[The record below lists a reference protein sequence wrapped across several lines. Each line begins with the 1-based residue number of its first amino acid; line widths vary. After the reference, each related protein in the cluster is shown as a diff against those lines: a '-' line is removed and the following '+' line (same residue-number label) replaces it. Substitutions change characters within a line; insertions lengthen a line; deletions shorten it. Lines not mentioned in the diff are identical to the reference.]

1 MSGID
6 EIMFTK
12 NNAVCSKCGGH
23 LSYKY
28 SGIYECDSC
37 HIEVYDD
44 FGYVRKYLESHG
56 PSTANQISQATGVS
70 ISSINR
76 MLRIGRLE
84 IPVGSDVYI
93 QCEECG
99 APIRFGR
106 CCEECSSR
114 LITDGKKGFF
124 IEEVGER
131 VRGGSKR
138 MHYLGSEEM
147 EEKLVIGKKN
157 RLNLNDEEPTIRS
170 ERRLQNLEEP
180 TIRSGR
186 RLQSLE
192 EPTIRSGRNLQNLEE
207 KTIRSN
213 RRLDLS
219 ESSGIPRT
227 GRRLKRED

>member
-44 FGYVRKYLESHG
+44 FGYVRKYLEDHG
-56 PSTANQISQATGVS
+56 PATANQISQATGVS
-70 ISSINR
+70 VSEINK

-84 IPVGSDVYI
+84 IPRGSDVYI
-93 QCEECG
+93 QCEVCG

-106 CCEECSSR
+106 CCETCSAR
-114 LITDGKKGFF
+114 LSADGKKGFF
-124 IEEVGER
+124 VEEAGEL

-138 MHYLGSEEM
+138 MHYLGSEET
-147 EEKLVIGKKN
+147 EEKMVVVKKS
-157 RLNLNDEEPTIRS
+157 RPNLNVEESTIRS
-170 ERRLQNLEEP
+170 GRKLQNLEET
-180 TIRSGR
+180 TIRSN
-186 RLQSLE
+186 
-192 EPTIRSGRNLQNLEE
+192 RSLQNLEE